1 MGNLKNNTASLEA
14 LIEQANA
21 LPIAKTIQETKTA
34 TPTKSVQEV
43 RPDSGYNG
51 LESVTIEAIP
61 DAYQDVTGV
70 TSTAATTLTG
80 SKFVDKNGTLTVGTM
95 PNNGSVSQTIDGL
108 ETQSV
113 SIPEGYT
120 TGGTISLDS
129 TIDNTAS
136 AQATTISEIAALL
149 EGKSVS
155 GGSNEDV
162 TAETEAYTDLL
173 TDLEAA
179 VDALPDAGSG
189 GGVETCTVVF
199 AGSYYPTAIA
209 YMALDDSGKP
219 TARYMTNSATGLTLA
234 DVVCNSVMTA
244 WPNYQFA
251 APQSTDAI
259 VLGVNSLGYVL
270 SIEAQSGGV
279 ATINFIASG
288 SGLD

>member
-1 MGNLKNNTASLEA
+1 MGNLRNNTASLEA

-95 PNNGSVSQTIDGL
+95 PNNGDVSQTIDGL

-120 TGGTISLDS
+120 TGGTIALDS
-129 TIDNTAS
+129 TINDTAD

-149 EGKSVS
+149 EGKSVG
-155 GGSNEDV
+155 GGSG
-162 TAETEAYTDLL
+162 A
-173 TDLEAA
+173 
-179 VDALPDAGSG
+179 
-189 GGVETCTVVF
+189 VETCTVTLAF
-199 AGSYYPTAIA
+199 AYSSQKLYYTDSTGNVVETIHGTRETLTVAKNTIIFVPLRSAFENVAPTVTGGVT
-209 YMALDDSGKP
+209 ALVDSDGYYVAFIVTGDGTVTHNNSASGK
-219 TARYMTNSATGLTLA
+219 
-234 DVVCNSVMTA
+234 
-244 WPNYQFA
+244 
-251 APQSTDAI
+251 
-259 VLGVNSLGYVL
+259 
-270 SIEAQSGGV
+270 
-279 ATINFIASG
+279 
-288 SGLD
+288 